1 VDLLDHVM
9 RDLDA
14 LARPDNVEHGIEN
27 LEVRAVRVGPR
38 AHWESVE
45 VTELDSPH
53 HSVARQPVVGRRVRV
68 YVRARAVLWDGQ
80 IVPTIYI
87 GAAVEGDL
95 LRFIFRPYI
104 LHPLGE
110 TANVIGKISKSG
122 PSVAGALRHTRT
134 ELGLL
139 TGAVRDGLALGRWA
153 APRKSAPLRTS
164 LRELHS
170 APTRDLHMTE
180 DAARFLHNVT
190 VTVFDSAVDYL
201 DQCGVDVSEF
211 KRQAQTIVT
220 NIISGSVTNSNL
232 QMGGG
237 RGGQIMRANTN

>member
-1 VDLLDHVM
+1 V
-9 RDLDA
+9 
-14 LARPDNVEHGIEN
+14 
-27 LEVRAVRVGPR
+27 
-38 AHWESVE
+38 
-45 VTELDSPH
+45 
-53 HSVARQPVVGRRVRV
+53 
-68 YVRARAVLWDGQ
+68 RAVLWDGQ

-110 TANVIGKISKSG
+110 TANVIGKIAKSG
-122 PSVAGALRHTRT
+122 PSAAAALRHTRT

-139 TGAVRDGLALGRWA
+139 TGALRDSLALGRWA
-153 APRKSAPLRTS
+153 APNKSAPMGTS

-170 APTRDLHMTE
+170 ARTRDLHMTE

-220 NIISGSVTNSNL
+220 NIISGSVSNSNL

-237 RGGQIMRANTN
+237 RGGQIMRANTD